1 MAKKKKKV
9 AAELRRWLLAAL
21 AVALSVLMVWL
32 LVLPT
37 DHPYYAVANTI
48 MEIVAYVFLI
58 GLILVV
64 AGFAIYYIFFYTSTS
79 AAHALATVDDILE
92 TFKNRLLL
100 LVTLVGIGAVWYL
113 SIDPRW
119 FVDDLKEL
127 FPNMNFRLPAG
138 GDLFGYYTAQLS
150 LTFISISV
158 MGVLSDNG
166 VLIYWIN
173 ASEERLI
180 KPTFTSFAA
189 YTYYSI
195 GATIGAGV
203 AVFAGLAPTFFAFFV
218 VNILV
223 LILLTS
229 SMIDVYFGKEKT
241 KKKLRDRLIKDF
253 YYFRKK
259 QEGTPL
265 TVYQQTRAKNYE
277 DAIRGL
283 RQSIYHAQAA
293 SDLTLLNDIYDLYFH
308 TLCVFSSNP
317 GIQVPQVILA
327 TLTDQTFPTFYTTL
341 DKFVRDMPRLKKGT
355 PVLFR
360 EDMFNMFYAWN
371 MDEDLWV
378 SLCKSP
384 YFAQWIHRQEITA
397 GWAPMELL
405 FVVKR
410 RLVQLY
416 NDMVTEEAADQ
427 RALQLLTKEEPW
439 NTADF
444 LLSMDDDG
452 KVTLEST
459 GEEIP
464 FDRVKTVFEASFHNL
479 VLEHSLTSG
488 LVQTLLR
495 LLRREDTAEWMAARM
510 SEGFPLLQLLASY
523 AKDLDLDAEEKA
535 LLRKHFPP
543 RK

>member
-9 AAELRRWLLAAL
+9 AAGLRRWLLAAL

-37 DHPYYAVANTI
+37 DHPYYAVTNTI
-48 MEIVAYVFLI
+48 IEIVAYVFLI

-241 KKKLRDRLIKDF
+241 KKKLRDRLIKDL

-259 QEGTPL
+259 RDGKPL

-283 RQSIYHAQAA
+283 CQNTYHAQAV
-293 SDLTLLNDIYDLYFH
+293 SDLSLLSDIYELYF
-308 TLCVFSSNP
+308 TSTASFFFKP
-317 GIQVPQVILA
+317 GPQVPKTIVA
-327 TLTDQTFPTFYTTL
+327 TLSDQNFHTFYAHL
-341 DKFVRDMPRLKKGT
+341 DKFVRDMPRQKKGT

-360 EDMFNMFYAWN
+360 EDMFSVFYVWC
-371 MDEDLWV
+371 MDEDLWAA
-378 SLCKSP
+378 LCRNR
-384 YFAQWIHRQEITA
+384 YLAQWIQQQELTSED
-397 GWAPMELL
+397 GWALMELL
-405 FVVKR
+405 FVIKR

-416 NDMVTEEAADQ
+416 NDMVTEHAEDGGWD
-427 RALQLLTKEEPW
+427 TG
-439 NTADF
+439 DF
-444 LLSMDDDG
+444 LLTMDEEG
-452 KVTLEST
+452 RVTLKAT
-459 GEEIP
+459 GEEVS
-464 FDRVKTVFEASFHNL
+464 FDSVKTVFEASFGDLVVERSLAANL
-479 VLEHSLTSG
+479 IR
-488 LVQTLLR
+488 TLLQ
-495 LLRREDTAEWMAARM
+495 LLRREEAVEGITEHMQDLPIMALFAASADTM
-510 SEGFPLLQLLASY
+510 GLN
-523 AKDLDLDAEEKA
+523 EEESA
-535 LLRKHFPP
+535 LLCKHFPP